1 MSKIKENPIRFV
13 QLFSIIYLAAYAF
26 LRVLYNIALSAV
38 YEFQYYD
45 TAEILVLILGIV
57 ISSIPI
63 TLFLIYTYNFYG
75 TKKTQILLPIS
86 YIVSLTLSLF
96 SFIQTTG
103 YSKNYT
109 LYILFGHTVAAVL
122 TFILKV
128 IGLGISVF
136 LIVDCF
142 TNFKYL
148 KTSKKLVII
157 GAFIS
162 IVPAL
167 TDIIFSAFANGSFN
181 ILILLSCLINL
192 TGILSCLAYIIFWNF
207 AVEKRNVSPL
217 EKDLISIKQQFEN
230 GIITEE
236 QYIQKKADILNQL

>member
-1 MSKIKENPIRFV
+1 MSKIKENPIKFV
-13 QLFSIIYLAAYAF
+13 QLFSIIYLVAYAI
-26 LRVLYNIALSAV
+26 LRVIYNIVVSAV
-38 YEFQYYD
+38 YELQYFD
-45 TAEILVLILGIV
+45 FVEVLGII
-57 ISSIPI
+57 ISLIPI
-63 TLFLIYTYNFYG
+63 TLFLIYTYKFYG

-86 YIVSLTLSLF
+86 YIVSLALSLF
-96 SFIQTTG
+96 SFIQTIG
-103 YSKNYT
+103 YSRNYT

-136 LIVDCF
+136 LLVDCF

-162 IVPAL
+162 FIPAL
-167 TDIIFSAFANGSFN
+167 TDIIFSAFTNGSFT
-181 ILILLSCLINL
+181 ILNVLSCLMNL
-192 TGILSCLAYIIFWNF
+192 IGILSCLAYIIFWNF

-230 GIITEE
+230 GVITEE
-236 QYIQKKADILNQL
+236 QYNQKRTEILNQL

>member
-1 MSKIKENPIRFV
+1 MNKIKENPIRFV
-13 QLFSIIYLAAYAF
+13 RLFSIIYLVAYAF

-75 TKKTQILLPIS
+75 TKKAQILLPIS

-96 SFIQTTG
+96 SFIQTMG

-181 ILILLSCLINL
+181 ILILLSCLMNL
-192 TGILSCLAYIIFWNF
+192 AGILSCLAYIIFWNF

>member
-1 MSKIKENPIRFV
+1 MNKIKENPIRFV
-13 QLFSIIYLAAYAF
+13 RLFSIIYLVAYAF

-181 ILILLSCLINL
+181 ILILLSCLMNL
-192 TGILSCLAYIIFWNF
+192 AGILSCLAYIIFWNF

>member
-1 MSKIKENPIRFV
+1 MNKIKENPIRFV
-13 QLFSIIYLAAYAF
+13 RLFSIIYLVAYAF

-45 TAEILVLILGIV
+45 TAEFLVLILGIV

-75 TKKTQILLPIS
+75 TKKAQILLPIS

-96 SFIQTTG
+96 SFIQTMG
-103 YSKNYT
+103 YSTTST

-157 GAFIS
+157 GSFIS

-207 AVEKRNVSPL
+207 AVEKRNISPL